1 MPTESMDYD
10 STDNEWVLVFD
21 TETTGVGPDY
31 RKIMRYD
38 ESNRVTSDL
47 ASGIGWPEN
56 LSLWNQSKTYIA
68 QLSYIM
74 YNLKTNE
81 YKLVNKFITDIPA
94 DVISYSLDP
103 ARVANTRSEYNMN
116 PNKYTHPITVNTLQ
130 KMIEEEDP
138 SKKAT
143 IFEAISEFI
152 ADVGRSTVVT
162 AHNAKFD
169 RQLVFCELA
178 RIQSVD
184 PRSKLFDKFLNAQD
198 KMYCTMC
205 MSKEIAHID
214 TKIVKGETMRMPYFE
229 REKVYPNP
237 KVSRR
242 YEFVEIPA
250 IKSPAL
256 WEVYDRMFGYPL
268 IEELMH
274 DALNDVAACLRV
286 FYRLWMT
293 GNRAEPVNL
302 MICGRGDPDIYGK
315 DFSTGGQITALID
328 SITPSGI
335 DPKGNF
341 NPERGLGPCFVE
353 GKPYSRIPETRVLSW
368 QQLERMEK
376 NRQAALELKRQ
387 KSSEIGGKK
396 RRKTHNKKRR
406 YKRTIKKRR

>member
-1 MPTESMDYD
+1 MQTDSI

-38 ESNRVTSDL
+38 ESNRVTTNL
-47 ASGIGWPEN
+47 ASGIGWAEN
-56 LSLWNQSKTYIA
+56 LALWNQSKTYIA

-74 YNLKTNE
+74 YNLRTNE

-103 ARVANTRSEYNMN
+103 VRVANTPSEYNMN

-130 KMIEEEDP
+130 KMIEERDP

-152 ADVGRSTVVT
+152 SDVGRSTVVT

-178 RIQSVD
+178 RIQNVD
-184 PRSKLFDKFLNAQD
+184 QSSKLFDEFLNAQD

-229 REKVYPNP
+229 KEKVYPNP
-237 KVSRR
+237 KLSRR

-274 DALNDVAACLRV
+274 DALNDVVACLRV

-293 GNRAEPVNL
+293 GNRVEPVNF

-315 DFSTGGQITALID
+315 DFNTGGQITALID

-335 DPKGNF
+335 DPNGNF
-341 NPERGLGPCFVE
+341 NPERGLGSCFVE

-368 QQLERMEK
+368 QQLERIEK
-376 NRQAALELKRQ
+376 NRQSALELKKR

-396 RRKTHNKKRR
+396 RRKTHNKKRK